1 MSTKDANTATDGLLE
16 AIRHPLSQHTE
27 LQVSAARGKGWEH
40 DRLPAEAHTE
50 FMQVLDE
57 AKAQAEALV
66 LAGRVSEAS
75 GVIDAAWKACDAIW
89 QAAFPPDGWCLEMD
103 AGRHWFVVVT
113 GAFRAYARRMKI
125 ATPPEGSCLT

>member
-1 MSTKDANTATDGLLE
+1 MSTKDTGTAVDSLLQ

-27 LQVSAARGKGWEH
+27 LQVSAAQGKGWKH

-50 FMQVLDE
+50 FMRVLEE
-57 AKAQAEALV
+57 AKEQAEELV
-66 LAGRVSEAS
+66 LAGRIHEAS
-75 GVIDAAWKACDAIW
+75 GAIDAAWKACDEIW

-113 GAFRAYARRMKI
+113 GAFRAYTRRMKA
-125 ATPPEGSCLT
+125 ATPPEGG